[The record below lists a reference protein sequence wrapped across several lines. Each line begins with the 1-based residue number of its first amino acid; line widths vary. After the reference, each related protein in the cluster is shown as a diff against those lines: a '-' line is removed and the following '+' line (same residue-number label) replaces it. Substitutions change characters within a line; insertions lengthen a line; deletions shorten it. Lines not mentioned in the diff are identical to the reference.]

1 MEQKI
6 KEDHLIRVLGRMEDV
21 HSKAGPPDSGEKMEL
36 MTKGS
41 YVFRGGSWFI
51 TYRETEAT
59 GYEGSTT
66 TVKISQDGSQV
77 SMLRYGRAN
86 ARLVIE
92 KGVRHLCH
100 YDNGYGAMT
109 LGVAADEIH
118 SELGPQGGTAR
129 FSYTLDMEP
138 MGFLSHNSVTLQVS
152 PLPRGAEAAQAKSKL
167 K

>member
-6 KEDHLIRVLGRMEDV
+6 KEDHLIRVLGRVEDV
-21 HSKAGPPDSGEKMEL
+21 HSKGHAADSDKMEL

-41 YVFRGGSWFI
+41 YVSRGGSWFI
-51 TYRETEAT
+51 TYQETEAT

-66 TVKISQDGSQV
+66 TVKIAQDGSQV
-77 SMLRYGRAN
+77 SMLRYGKAN
-86 ARLVIE
+86 ARLIIE

-109 LGVAADEIH
+109 LGVAADEVQID
-118 SELGPQGGTAR
+118 LGPQGGTAR

-138 MGFLSHNSVTLQVS
+138 RGLLSRNSVTLEVS
-152 PLPRGAEAAQAKSKL
+152 PLSRGAETVQTKSKL